1 MRHVSL
7 LVAVT
12 LGLAACLGAATQP
25 DLVTTLCAA
34 IDQAAAGNAEAA
46 ADTFEVDAHTPL
58 HELADALAALDRT
71 ATARLL
77 EAKYALES
85 SIRGGT
91 MAPAPLVHQ
100 RLLVLTD
107 HVREALALLDRPA
120 PSC

>member
-1 MRHVSL
+1 VRHVSL

-12 LGLAACLGAATQP
+12 LGLTACLGATTQP
-25 DLVTTLCAA
+25 DLMTTLCAA
-34 IDQAAAGNAEAA
+34 IDQAAAGDAEAA

-58 HELADALAALDRT
+58 HDLADDLAGADRA

-77 EAKYALES
+77 EAKYDLES

-100 RLLVLTD
+100 RLLALTEQ
-107 HVREALALLDRPA
+107 VREALAALDRPA